1 MICELCESFAQQQ
14 AGPGRASEI
23 EERRRE
29 EEGIQNGIVKKVLE
43 VLLTSNNI
51 WLYGCGG
58 VNEKEATIIK
68 YHN

>member
-1 MICELCESFAQQQ
+1 VNYVKVLRSSKQDQ
-14 AGPGRASEI
+14 AGRDRG
-23 EERRRE
+23 RE

>member
-1 MICELCESFAQQQ
+1 MWTMWKFCA
-14 AGPGRASEI
+14 AASRTRQGEI